1 MTAELPSRYSHK
13 ETEARW
19 QELWEKYGAFSPE
32 FASRTGILQTGDPY
46 CIVIPP
52 PNVTGQLHVGHAL
65 NNTIQDVLI
74 RTARKMGRPTLWV
87 PGVDHA
93 GIATQARV
101 EKELKEKEGLTR
113 HELGREEF
121 LKRVWDWKHHYGN
134 VITKQI
140 RRLGFSVDWSRER
153 FTMDEGLSRAVR
165 KVFVDLYKEGLIYR
179 DTRMVN
185 WDPEARTVLS
195 DLEVEY
201 EDGYKGELWSFAY
214 PLTDGSGEIVVA
226 TTRPETLLG
235 DTAIAVHPDDV
246 RYKHLIGKTC
256 KLPFVNREVPIIAD
270 SILVN
275 PEFGTGAVKVTPAHD
290 PNDFEVGKR
299 HNLQFITIFDAS
311 ARINENGGEFAGLDR
326 YEARKAIKAKIAELG
341 LERGSKENIMS
352 IGRSQRSG
360 VVVEPMISTQW
371 FVRVRPLAE
380 KAIEAVETGRIRFVP
395 EQWKNLFYSWMRD
408 IRDWCISRQL
418 WWGHQIPAWHCA
430 DCGHI
435 TVSMEDVTACE
446 HCQSDNITQD
456 EDVLDTWFSSGL
468 WPFSTLG
475 WPESTRDLR
484 TWYPNTVLVTAY
496 DIIFF
501 WVARMIMLGLHFMKD
516 VPFRDV
522 YIHGLMRDEKGRKI
536 SKSLGNNIDPI
547 DVVNEF
553 GADAYRFFL
562 MATLTEGKDSTY
574 SEGRLRGYQNFAN
587 KVWNSSRFVF
597 MNLPAGFRP
606 VAGTKALTALS
617 LETEDLWILKQLN
630 HLLETLNRTIG
641 NYKFHIATEEL
652 YAFIWNQFCDWY
664 IELIKP
670 RLYQYEKE
678 MTPSKEAALQTAFY
692 VLRCILNVLHPFM
705 PHITEEISAI
715 QKQYLDNERQNGKA
729 GPSVPKIDHQSGEED
744 NTPRFLMWEPWP
756 EAVSLS
762 QSQLTE
768 ASVLEVLQE
777 VITKAR
783 LIRAEAGLA
792 PDRKI
797 RIIIKTTSAELERV
811 IQVKEKAILRL
822 AQAESIEV
830 TKSHNAGRFE
840 SMEAFSEGEV
850 FVPLEGLLDVAKEK
864 DRLSREIAKI
874 SQLAEGAR
882 KKLSNA
888 QFMESAPADVIEKE
902 KQKLEEAEEKLNSLK
917 RGMERLAK
925 MG

>member
-1 MTAELPSRYSHK
+1 MTAELPSRYSHT

-19 QELWEKYGAFSPE
+19 QELWERFGAFSPE
-32 FASRTGILQTGDPY
+32 FAEKAGLPQTGDPY

-101 EKELKEKEGLTR
+101 EKDLKEKEGVSK

-121 LKRVWDWKHHYGN
+121 LKRVWEWKHHFGG

-195 DLEVEY
+195 DLEVDY
-201 EDGYKGELWSFAY
+201 EEGFKGELWSFAY

-226 TTRPETLLG
+226 TTRPETMLG
-235 DTAIAVHPDDV
+235 DTAIAVHPDDA

-270 SILVN
+270 GILVD

-299 HNLQFITIFDAS
+299 HDLEFITIFDLS
-311 ARINENGGEFAGLDR
+311 ARVNENGGEFAGMDR
-326 YEARKAIKAKIAELG
+326 YEARKAIKAKIADLG

-352 IGRSQRSG
+352 LGRSQRSG
-360 VVVEPMISTQW
+360 AVVEPMISTQW
-371 FVRVRPLAE
+371 FVKVGPLAE
-380 KAIEAVETGRIRFVP
+380 EAIAAVETGKIRFVP
-395 EQWKNLFYSWMRD
+395 DQWKNLFYAWMRD

-430 DCGHI
+430 DCGHT
-435 TVSMEDVTACE
+435 TVSMEDVTSCE
-446 HCQSDNITQD
+446 HCQSDNVTQD

-475 WPESTRDLR
+475 WPEPTHDLR

-516 VPFRDV
+516 VPFGDV

-547 DVVNEF
+547 DVVNDF

-562 MATLTEGKDSTY
+562 IATLTEGKDSTY
-574 SEGRLRGYQNFAN
+574 SEGRLKGYQNFAN

-597 MNLPAGFRP
+597 MNLPADFRP
-606 VAGTKALTALS
+606 VADTKELTSLA

-664 IELIKP
+664 VELIKS
-670 RLYQYEKE
+670 RLYEKE

-692 VLRCILNVLHPFM
+692 VLRSILNVLHPFM
-705 PHITEEISAI
+705 PHITEEIFAI
-715 QKQYLDNERQNGKA
+715 QKQYLDNDGQNGNAGSSGKA
-729 GPSVPKIDHQSGEED
+729 SDAD
-744 NTPRFLMWEPWP
+744 PRFLMWEPWP
-756 EAVSLS
+756 VAAPLS
-762 QSQLTE
+762 QAQLTE

-797 RIIIKTTSAELERV
+797 RIVVQTANAELGRV
-811 IQVKEKAILRL
+811 IQVKEKAVLRL
-822 AQAESIEV
+822 SQAETIEI
-830 TKSHNAGRFE
+830 TKSHNAGKFE

-864 DRLSREIAKI
+864 DRLNKEIAKT

-888 QFMESAPADVIEKE
+888 KFVESAPADVIEKE
-902 KQKLEEAEEKLNSLK
+902 KQKLEEADEKLNSLK
-917 RGMERLAK
+917 KGLERLAK